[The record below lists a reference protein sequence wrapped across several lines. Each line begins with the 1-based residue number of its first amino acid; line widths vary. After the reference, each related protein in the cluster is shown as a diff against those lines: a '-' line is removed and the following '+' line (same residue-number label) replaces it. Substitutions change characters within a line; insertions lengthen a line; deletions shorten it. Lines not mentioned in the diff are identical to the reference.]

1 MNELMKLRDELVELR
16 DNDSGHYAV
25 YRWQSFNIAIE
36 RIDAA
41 ITERSYHSLRLAGY
55 SE

>member
-1 MNELMKLRDELVELR
+1 MNELMKLRDELVEIR
-16 DNDSGHYAV
+16 DIQHPGFTLWPGLSE
-25 YRWQSFNIAIE
+25 AIK

-41 ITERSYHSLRLAGY
+41 LIELNYHSLRLAGY